1 MLCDLRLHLWDK
13 GAMDSSRK
21 ILGRKDLREKLEGHQ
36 KRGERIVLT
45 NGCFDML
52 HVGHVR
58 YLKAAHE
65 QGDIVVVGVNADSSV
80 GALKGAGRPI
90 LSEAARAALVAGLD
104 AVDYVVI
111 FDEPDVEGLLRDLRP
126 DVHAKGTDYTLQT
139 VPERETSAK
148 LGIRVAIVGDPK
160 HHSTRDLIA
169 RIRER
174 CNA

>member
-1 MLCDLRLHLWDK
+1 MLCDLRLHLWDE
-13 GAMDSSRK
+13 GSMDSSRK
-21 ILGRKDLREKLEGHQ
+21 ILGRKDLREKLEEHR

-58 YLKAAHE
+58 YLKAARAE
-65 QGDIVVVGVNADSSV
+65 GDVVVVGVNADSTV
-80 GALKGAGRPI
+80 GALKGVGRPI
-90 LSEAARAALVAGLD
+90 LSEAARAVLVAGLE

-111 FDEPDVEGLLRDLRP
+111 FDEPNVEGLLRDLRP
-126 DVHAKGTDYTLQT
+126 DVHAKGTDYTVDT
-139 VPERETSAK
+139 VPERETAAK
-148 LGIRVAIVGDPK
+148 LGIRVAIVGDAK
-160 HHSTRDLIA
+160 NHSTRDLIA